1 MMAKL
6 IRQSEAKRLVLP
18 GRVSLEP
25 VSGEIG
31 SCCSVRI
38 AEIPVAKPGETRTP
52 HLHHGFEEC
61 IYVLR
66 GTGAVMTPGGELPVA
81 PGDIVVIPP
90 DEKHAT
96 RNTGSE
102 PLVLVCFFPEPNVSA
117 GTTEFKS
124 F

>member
-1 MMAKL
+1 MAKL
-6 IRQSEAKRLVLP
+6 IKQADAKRLVLP

-31 SCCSVRI
+31 SRCTVRI
-38 AEIPVAKPGETRTP
+38 AEIPVAKPGETRGP
-52 HLHHGFEEC
+52 HLHRGFEEC

-66 GTGAVMTPGGELPVA
+66 GTGVVTAESGELPVA
-81 PGDIVVIPP
+81 PGDLVLIPP

-102 PLVLVCFFPEPNVSA
+102 PLVLLCFFPEPNVGA
-117 GTTEFKS
+117 GTKEFPS